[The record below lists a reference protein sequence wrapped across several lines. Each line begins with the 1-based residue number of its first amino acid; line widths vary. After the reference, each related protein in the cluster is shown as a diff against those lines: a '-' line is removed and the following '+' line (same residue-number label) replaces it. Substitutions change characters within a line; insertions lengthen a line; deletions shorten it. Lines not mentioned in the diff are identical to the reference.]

1 MKQMDASRAAHHR
14 KMTET
19 PVSRLVS
26 RLAVPTV
33 ISMLVSSIYNMAD
46 TFFVSQLG
54 TSAAGAVGVVFS
66 IMAVIQAVGFTIG
79 MGSGVIM
86 SRQLGAQED
95 EAATVTS
102 STAFFFSLVLGIIL
116 AVAGLLGGDGLLRM
130 LGATETVLPY
140 AEAYADWIFLGC
152 PFMCASFVMN
162 NLLRS
167 EGKASFAM
175 IGITVGGVLN
185 IVLDPL
191 FIFTFGLGTAGAA
204 IATSLSQIVSFFIL
218 LAVFITGHSN
228 VSIRLRAVSRKVG
241 LYGDI
246 IKMGLPSLSRQGLAS
261 LASVALNVS
270 AAAYGDVALAA
281 MTVANR
287 TTFLLF
293 SVLLGFGQG
302 FQPVCSYNWGAGLYG
317 RVRQAVLFTAAVGT
331 VLMALLSS
339 LAIITA
345 PALIGAFT
353 DDPLVLETGIK
364 ALRAQCVV
372 LFLSGVS
379 VTTNMSTQGTGRYG
393 VATLLALAR
402 QGLFFI
408 PIVLLLPRIMG
419 LDGVI
424 YAQGAADILTFCLSL
439 PFLVHFLK
447 DLKQRMLSVKRA

>member
-1 MKQMDASRAAHHR
+1 M
-14 KMTET
+14 
-19 PVSRLVS
+19 
-26 RLAVPTV
+26 
-33 ISMLVSSIYNMAD
+33 
-46 TFFVSQLG
+46 
-54 TSAAGAVGVVFS
+54 
-66 IMAVIQAVGFTIG
+66 
-79 MGSGVIM
+79 
-86 SRQLGAQED
+86 
-95 EAATVTS
+95 
-102 STAFFFSLVLGIIL
+102 
-116 AVAGLLGGDGLLRM
+116 
-130 LGATETVLPY
+130 
-140 AEAYADWIFLGC
+140 
-152 PFMCASFVMN
+152 
-162 NLLRS
+162 
-167 EGKASFAM
+167 
-175 IGITVGGVLN
+175 
-185 IVLDPL
+185 
-191 FIFTFGLGTAGAA
+191 
-204 IATSLSQIVSFFIL
+204 SFFIL